1 MVNGELAEAVA
12 ETLSRFIEGGIV
24 IESTELDPSNNILK
38 GEVRVYGYIPVNTRI
53 DEMRKKITEALWH
66 LGQIEPLPEP
76 TYINIEEKNWME
88 AWREHYRPIE
98 VGKRFL
104 ILPAWIE
111 PPKNSRRVAIR
122 IEPGMAFGTG
132 THPSTQLS
140 LELMER
146 WALPGGSVIDV
157 GCGSGILSI
166 GAIKLESKNVL
177 AVDIDEQVI
186 QNSKENIKI
195 NHLEDLIEIGV
206 GSVQEIVQGAFSIR
220 QAEVVV
226 ANMLSRTL
234 LILISAGLGK
244 LVSNDGVLILSGLLD
259 ENEEEIREALQMEGF
274 SIIEE
279 RVISDDWVALAVK
292 RG

>member
-24 IESTELDPSNNILK
+24 IESTELDPGNILLK
-38 GEVRVYGYIPVNTRI
+38 GEVRVYGYMSIYPRI
-53 DEMRKKITEALWH
+53 DELRKKIAEALWH
-66 LGQIEPLPEP
+66 LGQIETLPEP
-76 TYINIEEKNWME
+76 TYTYIEEKNWMD

-98 VGKRFL
+98 VGERFL

-111 PPKNSRRVAIR
+111 PPRNSQRVAIR

-140 LELMER
+140 LELIER

-166 GAIKLESKNVL
+166 GAQKLESKNVL
-177 AVDIDEQVI
+177 AVDIDEQAI

-195 NHLEDLIEIGV
+195 NHLEELIEIGV
-206 GSVQEIVQGAFSIR
+206 GSVQDIVEGRFSMR

-234 LILISAGLGK
+234 LILIAAGLGK
-244 LVSNDGVLILSGLLD
+244 LVSIKGVLILSGILD
-259 ENEEEIREALQMEGF
+259 ENEEEIKEALKMEGF
-274 SIIEE
+274 SIVEE
-279 RVISDDWVALAVK
+279 RLISDDWVAMAVR